1 MKMAA
6 SMKAGIVLPPNIMR
20 SALNPRSCRIILEFA
35 HKTAVSPTQETI
47 MIASSSIRRGSRL
60 LALAVLGIAAQAAQA
75 QGWPSKPIRL
85 LVPFAPGGTSSVV
98 ARTVA
103 AELGKQLGQSV
114 VMENKPGASGVTAML
129 ETVNSPPDGYTLV
142 IGHVGSLAVNPYI
155 LPDQPY
161 DVNRDFA
168 AVTLLTKVPNI
179 FVVHPGVP
187 AKDMR
192 EFIAYAKKN
201 PGVINYGSAGNG
213 SAGHLAFEY
222 LKLVAGIDIAHI
234 PYKGTGPQLID
245 LLAGRTQAS
254 SAGTPALSQHVKSG
268 KLRAIGTGT
277 LKRIPSMP
285 ELPTIAEQRFPGFE
299 TAQWYGINAP
309 AAVPADIIRRI
320 ADESRKAVRSPFVAE
335 RFANDDAEAIGS
347 TPQEYDSFIRKEQ
360 KIWSDI
366 VKRANIKTD

>member
-1 MKMAA
+1 MRAVSILLVA
-6 SMKAGIVLPPNIMR
+6 VGVLPV
-20 SALNPRSCRIILEFA
+20 
-35 HKTAVSPTQETI
+35 HHVY
-47 MIASSSIRRGSRL
+47 
-60 LALAVLGIAAQAAQA
+60 AQA
-75 QGWPSKPIRL
+75 WPAKPIRL
-85 LVPFAPGGTSSVV
+85 VVPFVPGGTSSVV

-103 AELGKQLGQSV
+103 SELGKQLNQSIV
-114 VMENKPGASGVTAML
+114 VENKGGGAGAPAMQD
-129 ETVNSPPDGYTLV
+129 VAKSAPDGYTLI
-142 IGHVGSLAVNPYI
+142 IGHIGTLAVNPYI

-201 PGVINYGSAGNG
+201 PGSINYGSAGNG

-222 LKLVAGIDIAHI
+222 LKLVAGINVAHI

-254 SAGTPALSQHVKSG
+254 SAGTPALMPHIKSG
-268 KLRAIGTGT
+268 KLRAIATGMT
-277 LKRIPSMP
+277 RRIPSLP
-285 ELPTIAEQRFPGFE
+285 DLPTVAEQGFPNFE
-299 TAQWYGINAP
+299 TAQWYGLNAP
-309 AAVPADIIRRI
+309 AGVPPDIIRRLYE
-320 ADESRKAVRSPFVAE
+320 ESRNALRSPLVAE

-347 TPQEYDSFIRKEQ
+347 TPQEYDAFIRSEQ
-360 KIWSDI
+360 KIWSEI
-366 VKRANIKTD
+366 VKRAAIKPD